1 MFLEEGKKVNKILL
15 EREELFLM
23 KFWYI
28 LNPVESTTIEVR
40 IVFTFLKLV
49 YDPYN
54 DGTAESLQTLA
65 AETSRL
71 LEDIKK
77 LQLELVP
84 DAEDAHNKLDITVE
98 EFIKELFEISNN
110 FIDYKRGLV
119 VLPNATQR
127 K

>member
-40 IVFTFLKLV
+40 IFFTFLKLV

-54 DGTAESLQTLA
+54 DGTPESL
-65 AETSRL
+65 
-71 LEDIKK
+71 
-77 LQLELVP
+77 
-84 DAEDAHNKLDITVE
+84 
-98 EFIKELFEISNN
+98 
-110 FIDYKRGLV
+110 
-119 VLPNATQR
+119 
-127 K
+127 

>member
-54 DGTAESLQTLA
+54 EGTPESL
-65 AETSRL
+65 
-71 LEDIKK
+71 
-77 LQLELVP
+77 
-84 DAEDAHNKLDITVE
+84 
-98 EFIKELFEISNN
+98 
-110 FIDYKRGLV
+110 
-119 VLPNATQR
+119 
-127 K
+127 

>member
-40 IVFTFLKLV
+40 IVYTFLKLV

-54 DGTAESLQTLA
+54 DGTPESL
-65 AETSRL
+65 
-71 LEDIKK
+71 
-77 LQLELVP
+77 
-84 DAEDAHNKLDITVE
+84 
-98 EFIKELFEISNN
+98 
-110 FIDYKRGLV
+110 
-119 VLPNATQR
+119 
-127 K
+127 

>member
-54 DGTAESLQTLA
+54 DGTPESL
-65 AETSRL
+65 
-71 LEDIKK
+71 
-77 LQLELVP
+77 
-84 DAEDAHNKLDITVE
+84 
-98 EFIKELFEISNN
+98 
-110 FIDYKRGLV
+110 
-119 VLPNATQR
+119 
-127 K
+127 